1 MVSNSS
7 RENSTEDILMG
18 AERDETKHSQFESQ
32 VPLKEVSPKVE
43 GSVPNEAPAEV
54 GNKVKR
60 SVKVRWQ
67 KVAEKCATSH
77 AKGSGEKLEE
87 VGHEAHRSMFL
98 NEGEGHV
105 LWKPR
110 GRGQQVRLAAVV
122 GQVLEMPRTLS
133 ERRKNLEKRVQA
145 TRAVLKADSKQNL
158 NNVPSRRRMTF
169 KDAANKVKSE
179 LHVNEHY
186 SFHDVVSQYVARMH
200 AEHQNTNSLSLQLK
214 PHLQTKATPPP
225 HVDGAPPP
233 ESVEDL
239 SLADL
244 CPVDD
249 HCPVDDLSRIN
260 PVVME
265 DTSQNPHIALEDE
278 PFGSATQDS
287 LVKRMP
293 PNSPAKNAQ
302 QVRGTARPAAQSNL
316 IDPLTVGSASNMA
329 VSPGHSRRKISQER
343 MHRQE
348 GHLEESILHESWC

>member
-7 RENSTEDILMG
+7 TENSTEVILVG
-18 AERDETKHSQFESQ
+18 FEQDETKHSQFESQ

-54 GNKVKR
+54 GNEEKR

-67 KVAEKCATSH
+67 KLAEKCATSH

-87 VGHEAHRSMFL
+87 VGHEARQSMFL

-105 LWKPR
+105 LWEPR
-110 GRGQQVRLAAVV
+110 GRGQKVRLAAVV

-158 NNVPSRRRMTF
+158 NNVPSRRHMTF

-186 SFHDVVSQYVARMH
+186 SFHDVVTQYVARMR
-200 AEHQNTNSLSLQLK
+200 AEHQNTDSSSLQLK
-214 PHLQTKATPPP
+214 QTKATPPP

-244 CPVDD
+244 CPVD
-249 HCPVDDLSRIN
+249 VLIIN

-265 DTSQNPHIALEDE
+265 DTSQNPHTTLEDE

-287 LVKRMP
+287 LVQRMP
-293 PNSPAKNAQ
+293 PNSPAKNTQ
-302 QVRGTARPAAQSNL
+302 QVRGTAKPAAQSNL
-316 IDPLTVGSASNMA
+316 IDPLTVGGASNMA
-329 VSPGHSRRKISQER
+329 VSPGRSRRKISQER

-348 GHLEESILHESWC
+348 GHLEEHELDMS